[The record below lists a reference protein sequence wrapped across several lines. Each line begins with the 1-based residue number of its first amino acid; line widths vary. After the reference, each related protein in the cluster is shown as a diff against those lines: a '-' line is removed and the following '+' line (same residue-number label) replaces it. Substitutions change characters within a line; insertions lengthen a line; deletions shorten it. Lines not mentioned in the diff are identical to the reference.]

1 MKTVGGFT
9 IFNTRKV
16 VTYIFGSFVKSV
28 KENLKERIHEIYLL
42 DGIEDEDIINFQIHF
57 GKQFVFYR
65 YRPENED
72 SNIKELYIQK

>member
-9 IFNTRKV
+9 IFNTRKT
-16 VTYIFGSFVKSV
+16 VTYIFGAFVKSV
-28 KENLKERIHEIYLL
+28 KENLKERTHEIYLL

-57 GKQFVFYR
+57 GAQFVFYR

-72 SNIKELYIQK
+72 SNIKELYIKK